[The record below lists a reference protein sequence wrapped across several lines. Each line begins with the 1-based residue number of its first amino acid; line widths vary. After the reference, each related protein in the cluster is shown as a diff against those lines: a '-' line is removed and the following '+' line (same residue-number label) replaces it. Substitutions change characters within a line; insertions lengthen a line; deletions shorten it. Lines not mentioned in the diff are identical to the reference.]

1 MSGRFVKR
9 WRHWGADSVGTGIV
23 GGIGDG
29 RGRFKITIAVFLINA
44 VFIAGNESHEN
55 HLKGIM

>member
-1 MSGRFVKR
+1 MKQ

-29 RGRFKITIAVFLINA
+29 RGRFKTAPAVFLINA
-44 VFIAGNESHEN
+44 VFIAWNESHEN